1 MPSQMIMPVH
11 MKPTQSLA
19 APGATWE
26 RQQSTSL
33 ASMGMFCAGPTGTG
47 ARSLAVL
54 ALGEGT
60 EVLQS
65 CEPYSSL
72 PSKARARE
80 PWVDGWSVKGK

>member
-1 MPSQMIMPVH
+1 MPSQMIMPAR

-26 RQQSTSL
+26 RQQSTSV
-33 ASMGMFCAGPTGTG
+33 ASMVMFSAGPTGTG
-47 ARSLAVL
+47 AGALAVL

-60 EVLQS
+60 EALLS

-80 PWVDGWSVKGK
+80 LWVDGSSVKGK